1 MNLNR
6 KRLIAIAAPL
16 LGIMLGALMLV
27 PLIDRDLSPVTSG
40 MMIGVAGMICLLGV
54 ALGIMNVRR
63 SEARRKAKEQIWLK
77 H

>member
-6 KRLIAIAAPL
+6 KRLLAIAAPL
-16 LGIMLGALMLV
+16 LGVLLGALMLV

-54 ALGIMNVRR
+54 ALGIISVRR